1 MRLVEMFQALE
12 WLELAMASL
21 YERLA
26 ASHRDD
32 GEASRLFTRLALE
45 EHGHAREV
53 VLQRK
58 LTMQIPRVSLEVPV
72 DHLALLQMREEVAAA
87 ATGREKL
94 PLSEVLTLA
103 ARLEATAAERHLS
116 TMLSEVDP
124 EIARFVSGL
133 GRGDNDHLERLRA
146 FAATR
151 RIDLP

>member
-146 FAATR
+146 LASTR
-151 RIDLP
+151 CISLP

>member
-26 ASHRDD
+26 ARHQEDT
-32 GEASRLFTRLALE
+32 EAFRLFSRLAIE
-45 EHGHAREV
+45 EHAHAREV

-58 LTMQIPRVSLEVPV
+58 LTMQLPRVPLDVPV
-72 DHLALLQMREEVAAA
+72 DHPALLRLREEVAATA
-87 ATGREKL
+87 SGLDKL
-94 PLSEVLTLA
+94 SLSDTLILA
-103 ARLEATAAERHLS
+103 AGFEATAAERHLS